1 MGEGMSA
8 EYRDGRL
15 MLAVRAD
22 GAKPVELALFE
33 ADPVIGDLSGLPAVG
48 AGRRVSL
55 EVSGLP
61 DRAAVTVRMGGEVLA
76 ADQYRENGRVYLD
89 LQDTLPFDDMIGVA
103 KLEVLVSTGPQGSRL
118 YHATPL
124 RVILEPGPAADNLI
138 EMSAK
143 VAEYSG
149 ILFGND
155 AVKESDESLDD
166 RLRVL
171 ERLSSLYER
180 QYPYF
185 REDPKCRLAS
195 AMKRV
200 SIERMRDMTP
210 ESVRWMVSHPHEW
223 QRVAPGQG
231 IRMRGA
237 SWMPRHALVRTAEL
251 SRDLYENRVVA
262 GFPLHLSA
270 EARKMARLLEEA
282 VRVDHGP
289 MDALALGR
297 ASAKV
302 VVNDKADE
310 LRGYSV
316 VFSRIAAL
324 YRDALGVTPE
334 PVNRLPEPARHFI
347 ETSQYRLVYELMRE
361 WFELEPFEVE
371 NLVKRLASVTSPRL
385 YEFFALVTLLGGLD
399 RQGFRLEESGRHDY
413 KSASAL
419 YADNAAAALLN
430 TFVFRKGNETVTL
443 WYQPVLAG
451 GDAKAENGIGL
462 ARTTRWSMRPEKSEP
477 VDTLRSTDR
486 PWYSPD
492 FLMALEKN
500 GRTAWAVMDSKYST
514 VSSVIRH
521 YAVQQAFKYLTSVGT
536 LKKDDVYAGLWLYCG
551 SVSPDSHGEEGSFFN
566 AAPQGGAPVPD
577 MRLERLNALTDS
589 DPAAGLLDRLRS
601 VLV

>member
-1 MGEGMSA
+1 
-8 EYRDGRL
+8 
-15 MLAVRAD
+15 
-22 GAKPVELALFE
+22 
-33 ADPVIGDLSGLPAVG
+33 
-48 AGRRVSL
+48 
-55 EVSGLP
+55 
-61 DRAAVTVRMGGEVLA
+61 MGGEVLA

>member
-22 GAKPVELALFE
+22 GVKPVELALFE
-33 ADPVIGDLSGLPAVG
+33 ADPVIGDLSGLPAVE

-210 ESVRWMVSHPHEW
+210 ESVRWMISHPHEW

-385 YEFFALVTLLGGLD
+385 YEFFALVTL
-399 RQGFRLEESGRHDY
+399 
-413 KSASAL
+413 
-419 YADNAAAALLN
+419 
-430 TFVFRKGNETVTL
+430 
-443 WYQPVLAG
+443 
-451 GDAKAENGIGL
+451 
-462 ARTTRWSMRPEKSEP
+462 
-477 VDTLRSTDR
+477 TDR
-486 PWYSPD
+486 
-492 FLMALEKN
+492 
-500 GRTAWAVMDSKYST
+500 
-514 VSSVIRH
+514 
-521 YAVQQAFKYLTSVGT
+521 
-536 LKKDDVYAGLWLYCG
+536 G
-551 SVSPDSHGEEGSFFN
+551 SD
-566 AAPQGGAPVPD
+566 
-577 MRLERLNALTDS
+577 
-589 DPAAGLLDRLRS
+589 
-601 VLV
+601 

>member
-33 ADPVIGDLSGLPAVG
+33 ADPVIGDLSGLPAVE

-371 NLVKRLASVTSPRL
+371 NLVKRLASVTS
-385 YEFFALVTLLGGLD
+385 LGGLD

-477 VDTLRSTDR
+477 VDPLRSTDR